1 MDGEMMKKKE
11 GFIVA
16 LIFAISTV
24 WILQTID
31 IRKDIF
37 AVPLLFFFVLLYWA
51 FIEDNWIEKK

>member
-1 MDGEMMKKKE
+1 MKKKE